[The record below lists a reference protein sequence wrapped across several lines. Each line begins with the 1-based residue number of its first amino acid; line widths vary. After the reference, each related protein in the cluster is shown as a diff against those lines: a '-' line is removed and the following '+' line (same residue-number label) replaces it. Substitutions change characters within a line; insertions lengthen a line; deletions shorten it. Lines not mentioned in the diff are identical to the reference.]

1 MFRLQS
7 YKKIAD
13 SKRFRLYFYI
23 FVVNSNA
30 KDVNSNAKH
39 EPIGLFDIK
48 IVGTTQNEPK
58 ISTFSGFMKRNI
70 LDLTFINRIYYNL
83 YRFYRKFAP
92 SIDYYIVT

>member
-13 SKRFRLYFYI
+13 SKRFSLYFYI

-39 EPIGLFDIK
+39 EPIGLFDK
-48 IVGTTQNEPK
+48 KNCRNNA
-58 ISTFSGFMKRNI
+58 KRAENI
-70 LDLTFINRIYYNL
+70 DF
-83 YRFYRKFAP
+83 
-92 SIDYYIVT
+92 

>member
-13 SKRFRLYFYI
+13 SKRFRLDFYD

-58 ISTFSGFMKRNI
+58 ISTFSGFMKRNK
-70 LDLTFINRIYYNL
+70 LDLTFINSTYYYL
-83 YRFYRKFAP
+83 CHFYRNFAP
-92 SIDYYIVT
+92 SIDFI